1 MKEELK
7 RDYGITLVALI
18 ITIIILLIL
27 AGISIQVLS
36 QTNLFEQAKLAKNI
50 TENAQKEEKEEISK
64 LEDAIYD
71 YSNNVEQVTDKDP
84 GKLEIDENNNDT
96 YIINSIEDLVFFAYD
111 LKNGN

>member
-50 TENAQKEEKEEISK
+50 N
-64 LEDAIYD
+64 
-71 YSNNVEQVTDKDP
+71 
-84 GKLEIDENNNDT
+84 
-96 YIINSIEDLVFFAYD
+96 
-111 LKNGN
+111 